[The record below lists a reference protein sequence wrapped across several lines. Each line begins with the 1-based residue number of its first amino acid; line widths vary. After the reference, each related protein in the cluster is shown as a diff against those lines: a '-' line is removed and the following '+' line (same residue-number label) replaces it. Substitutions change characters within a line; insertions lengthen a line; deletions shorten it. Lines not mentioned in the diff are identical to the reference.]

1 MLYHDFQE
9 CKLSALGLGCM
20 RLPVVNGEDNRID
33 QNRLNEMVDEAL
45 SLGINYFD
53 TAYLYHGGSSE
64 PAVGEA
70 LRRHPRE
77 SYFLATK
84 FPSFKPEFFETK
96 EEIFEEQ
103 LRRCGVDYFDFYL
116 CHNVAEKNVDDFLSE
131 EHGLIP
137 YLLEQKRLGRIRHL
151 GFSTHGSLDMMRRF
165 LRETEGQMEFCQIQL
180 NWLDWSYQNAWE
192 KVDILNEFGLP
203 IWVMEPVRGG
213 RLAKLSDA
221 HSAALASLRPDESIP
236 GWCFRFLQSVP
247 GVTMVLSGMSNMEQL
262 QENARI
268 WSDTRPLSAEE
279 NAALLAIGAE
289 MEQSMEAPCTA
300 CRYCVEGCPKGLD
313 IPALLKLYNE
323 NCLSG
328 ERVSD
333 GARNEIPAFRG
344 PQDCIACRH
353 CEAVCPQQIR
363 IAGVMAD
370 FAKKLH
376 G

>member
-1 MLYHDFQE
+1 MLYQNFQE

-84 FPSFKPEFFETK
+84 FPSFKPEFFEKK

-151 GFSTHGSLDMMRRF
+151 GFSTHGSRAVIKLRDYDKEHKTEYFDTLRTYITCQMNAVKAAKELFIHRSTF
-165 LRETEGQMEFCQIQL
+165 LYRMAHIKEL
-180 NWLDWSYQNAWE
+180 
-192 KVDILNEFGLP
+192 VDIDLEDSDQL
-203 IWVMEPVRGG
+203 
-213 RLAKLSDA
+213 LYLLLTYKL
-221 HSAALASLRPDESIP
+221 LEKEKTEKNI
-236 GWCFRFLQSVP
+236 
-247 GVTMVLSGMSNMEQL
+247 
-262 QENARI
+262 
-268 WSDTRPLSAEE
+268 EE
-279 NAALLAIGAE
+279 
-289 MEQSMEAPCTA
+289 
-300 CRYCVEGCPKGLD
+300 
-313 IPALLKLYNE
+313 
-323 NCLSG
+323 
-328 ERVSD
+328 
-333 GARNEIPAFRG
+333 
-344 PQDCIACRH
+344 
-353 CEAVCPQQIR
+353 
-363 IAGVMAD
+363 
-370 FAKKLH
+370 
-376 G
+376 